1 MTDSELHTVISAC
14 LAQIAPEADVSSL
27 PPTENIRDALD
38 IDSFD
43 FLQFLI
49 ALSEMK
55 EAAGVLGV
63 DNDIHAIE
71 ASLVD
76 LHTKAGLAAMEK
88 AH

>member
-1 MTDSELHTVISAC
+1 MTDSELHAVISAC

-49 ALSEMK
+49 ALSEK
-55 EAAGVLGV
+55 LGLEV
-63 DNDIHAIE
+63 PEDDYAQL
-71 ASLVD
+71 STLD
-76 LHTKAGLAAMEK
+76 GMTSYLS
-88 AH
+88 AHLQSKPVSP

>member
-1 MTDSELHTVISAC
+1 MSISV
-14 LAQIAPEADVSSL
+14 LTKADAFEDV
-27 PPTENIRDALD
+27 DA
-38 IDSFD
+38 ICAGV
-43 FLQFLI
+43 LI
-49 ALSEMK
+49 ALREMK

>member
-1 MTDSELHTVISAC
+1 MSISVLTKA
-14 LAQIAPEADVSSL
+14 EAFEDV
-27 PPTENIRDALD
+27 DAICAGVLV
-38 IDSFD
+38 
-43 FLQFLI
+43 

-76 LHTKAGLAAMEK
+76 LHAKAGFAAMEA

>member
-27 PPTENIRDALD
+27 PPTANIRDALD

-49 ALSEMK
+49 ALSEK
-55 EAAGVLGV
+55 LGLEVPEADYARLSTL
-63 DNDIHAIE
+63 D
-71 ASLVD
+71 SMTSYLS
-76 LHTKAGLAAMEK
+76 
-88 AH
+88 AHLQSKPVSP

>member
-1 MTDSELHTVISAC
+1 MNISVLTKA
-14 LAQIAPEADVSSL
+14 EAYEDV
-27 PPTENIRDALD
+27 DAICAGVLV
-38 IDSFD
+38 
-43 FLQFLI
+43 

-63 DNDIHAIE
+63 DHDIHAIE

-76 LHTKAGLAAMEK
+76 LHTKAGFAAMEA